1 MKINA
6 DLVVKLRRN
15 RSWSQDELAIASGLN
30 LRTIQR
36 IEKYASASLQSKKAV
51 AAAFDIDT
59 RDLDDDEEAH
69 MKPCPVCGSN
79 EIYQYKDYFRY
90 GMSAGEELLPGLG
103 ALFMAK
109 IRPSVC
115 VSCGHVALFTS
126 EDARTKVKASKH
138 WQPAE

>member
-6 DLVVKLRRN
+6 DLVVKLRRK
-15 RSWSQDELAIASGLN
+15 RSWSQEELAIASGLN
-30 LRTIQR
+30 LRTVQR

-59 RDLDDDEEAH
+59 QDLDDEEGR
-69 MKPCPVCGSN
+69 MKACQVCGSN
-79 EIYQYKDYFRY
+79 EIYQYQDYFKY

-103 ALFMAK
+103 AFSIAS

-115 VSCGHVALFTS
+115 TSCGHVRFFAS
-126 EDARTKVKASKH
+126 EDVRKKVKVSKH
-138 WQPAE
+138 WKPAE